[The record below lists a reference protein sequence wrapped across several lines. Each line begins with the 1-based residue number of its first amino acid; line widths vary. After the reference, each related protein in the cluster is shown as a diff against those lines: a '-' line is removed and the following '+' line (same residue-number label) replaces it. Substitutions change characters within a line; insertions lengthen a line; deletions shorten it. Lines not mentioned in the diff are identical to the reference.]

1 MKFPIEEPT
10 FAPAAQAVAQG
21 HSGSVP
27 VGINHAQGEGG
38 FYAFIAFQDTTYPW
52 RYAFVQQFRC
62 FDPDATPA
70 NDVNFQNG
78 ADIGVLSEQSAWN
91 CGNGSPFDTCVQII
105 NNELTGPTPGPA
117 SIPPGK
123 IFLWATEA
131 NRCPNVPNGAI
142 VWLRPGETYIDAATG
157 SPMTD
162 YTFTWSTPV
171 WGQVDAVGYDSVSDQ
186 INANPNGRYTWH
198 EVYRDIDA
206 TAQAGDWAAGDDGY
220 GSTGY
225 PVGTFQDPLLE
236 ANGNPLKVGDIV
248 RVYVGTPLSYN
259 ADGTSYSQEFLCEKS
274 SGGTSIWRYVSGS
287 AGPIY
292 AYSDDSTPDPVLVGR
307 KTDDYSGGILQV
319 DGSQSF
325 THDIVIGSIYLD
337 SSVAIGYGATAGED
351 GLAIG
356 KRASAGAAGF
366 AIGSSAHADAGGFAA
381 GVGSSASNI
390 NSVLGSGGIVIG
402 NGSVSGTYGGT
413 LIGSTGNYVSLTDM
427 PDAYGN
433 FGMQLGGVNFSNYNG
448 ELWISCFTDYASI
461 QGCVA
466 DLFGRLIVDNT
477 TYPYASDNG
486 LDNLQV
492 VGSQGTGG
500 YGIYCPQFVTAGVGG
515 ARTCGA
521 TGTDGVNTYYG
532 GLVTVIG
539 SAATGYWTPDGE
551 VLAASYMISVR
562 GVVLPASEYPQITDN
577 NGSVLTFGYPAAG
590 TISVFAA
597 SEPGTLSIN
606 GLLTI
611 NGNPGLTEAAVPLA
625 KLTLTGTQ
633 GTLTFT
639 DGILT
644 GYIAPT

>member
-274 SGGTSIWRYVSGS
+274 SGGTSIWRYVSGTS
-287 AGPIY
+287 GPIY
-292 AYSDDSTPDPVLVGR
+292 AYDSSGDPDPVLVGR
-307 KTDDYSGGILQV
+307 KTDDGSGAILQV
-319 DGSQSF
+319 DGTQFF
-325 THDIVIGSIYLD
+325 TGNIIIGTDLTSYPNVIIGEGTFAGNGNVGIGANTTTSNGSLAFGANTTATGGSTALGLGSVSTGGY
-337 SSVAIGYGATAGED
+337 SVAIGSSFGATAT
-351 GLAIG
+351 
-356 KRASAGAAGF
+356 ASYQFSFVAGYGVADY
-366 AIGSSAHADAGGFAA
+366 ADANGQGGVFI
-381 GVGSSASNI
+381 GGYNSN
-390 NSVLGSGGIVIG
+390 S
-402 NGSVSGTYGGT
+402 TYFPEAW
-413 LIGSTGNYVSLTDM
+413 LSILTDM
-427 PDAYGN
+427 YGA
-433 FGMQLGGVNFSNYNG
+433 QGGIAQV
-448 ELWISCFTDYASI
+448 
-461 QGCVA
+461 
-466 DLFGRLIVDNT
+466 FGRLIVDNT
-477 TYPYASDNG
+477 AYPYASDNG

-539 SAATGYWTPDGE
+539 SAAAGYWTPDGE